1 MKKLIV
7 SLLCISL
14 LVSGMGAAAATRQ
27 YSRHLSPFKSI
38 EVSGQFTVSL
48 VRGSDYRALLS
59 VEEAY
64 IDYVTCE
71 VQGSSLVISLAE
83 RKVPSEV
90 KRQFRGKGTPD
101 PVFSAVVYVP
111 DLLQGVTLSEKA
123 VLQDTEDLF
132 DKSRVSFEL
141 SDNAVVK
148 PLKISSLSF
157 NLTARNK
164 SSADF
169 DVTCKE
175 CSVEAFNSAQLKIVE
190 QQSEES
196 EYSLQGTSKVVSYCT
211 TEKLSVSTKSNCYMV
226 VSGSGNKAEF
236 NINGTSEVDAA
247 SFEVPDAEVK
257 MSSVSKLTEAAYK
270 TLKVNLNGGSTLYF
284 INDPS
289 VTIENIRSA
298 TMTPGYSGRKSV
310 SL

>member
-1 MKKLIV
+1 MIV

-14 LVSGMGAAAATRQ
+14 LVSGTGASAATRQ
-27 YSRHLSPFKSI
+27 YSRHLSPFKSV

-48 VRGSDYRALLS
+48 VRGADYRALLS

-71 VQGSSLVISLAE
+71 VKGSALVISLAE

-111 DLLQGVTLSEKA
+111 DLLQGVTLSDKA

-132 DKSRVSFEL
+132 DKSRVTFEL

-148 PLKISSLSF
+148 LLKVSSLSF
-157 NLTARNK
+157 NLTAQNK
-164 SSADF
+164 ASAEF
-169 DVTCKE
+169 DITCKD
-175 CSVEAFNSAQLKIVE
+175 CSVQASNSAQLRIVE
-190 QQSEES
+190 QQSENS
-196 EYSLQGTSKVVSYCT
+196 EYKLQGTAKVVSLCT
-211 TEKLSVSTKSNCYMV
+211 TEKLSVHTKSNCYMTV
-226 VSGSGNKAEF
+226 TGSGSSAEF
-236 NINGTSEVDAA
+236 DINGTSEVDAA
-247 SFEVPDAEVK
+247 SFEVPDAVVK

-270 TLKVNLNGGSTLYF
+270 TLRVNLNGGSTLYF

>member
-14 LVSGMGAAAATRQ
+14 LVPGTGVAAATRQ
-27 YSRHLSPFKSI
+27 YSRHLSPFKSV
-38 EVSGQFTVSL
+38 EVSGQFVVSL

-71 VQGSSLVISLAE
+71 VKGSSLIISLEE

-111 DLLQGVTLSEKA
+111 DLLQGVTLSDKA

-132 DKSRVSFEL
+132 DKSRVTFDL
-141 SDNAVVK
+141 SDNSVVK

-157 NLTARNK
+157 NLKAQNK
-164 SSADF
+164 ASAEF
-169 DVTCKE
+169 DVTCTD
-175 CSVEAFNSAQLKIVE
+175 CSVQASNSAQLRIVE
-190 QQSEES
+190 QQSENS
-196 EYSLQGTSKVVSYCT
+196 EYTLQGTSKVVSFCT
-211 TEKLSVSTKSNCYMV
+211 TDKLSIHTKSNCYMSV
-226 VSGSGNKAEF
+226 TGSGSRAEF
-236 NINGTSEVDAA
+236 DINGTSEVDAA
-247 SFEVPDAEVK
+247 SFEVPDAVVK

-270 TLKVNLNGGSTLYF
+270 TLRVNLNGGSTLYF

-298 TMTPGYSGRKSV
+298 TLTPGYSGRKSV